1 MSLLS
6 VKNVS
11 KHYKNKKAVD
21 NVSFD
26 LHEHTCV
33 ALLGPNGAG
42 KTTILRCLAQLLHPT
57 HGNIRYN
64 GNTQAEDIRPYIG
77 YLPQYP
83 NFYGWMS
90 GYEFLIYSGKLANM
104 DKKELVSRAEE
115 LLTLV
120 GLATDK
126 NKKIRTYSG
135 GMKQRL
141 GIAQAIIHKPDILM
155 LDEPVSSLDPIG
167 RREVLHLMEQLKEE
181 MTIIFSTHILSDADE
196 ISDELLL
203 LHEGKVIESG
213 QLTELR
219 KKYKTEMI
227 VLEFDGDVEYYKQAL
242 EHIHVVQNAAIV
254 RNTVHITVENVEE
267 ARKVIFTSSN
277 ENDWPLTSFSVD
289 KASLEDM
296 FMKAVEK

>member
-1 MSLLS
+1 MTLLA
-6 VKNVS
+6 VKDVS

-21 NVSFD
+21 HVSFN
-26 LHEHTCV
+26 LKEHTCV

-57 HGNIRYN
+57 SGSIRYKN
-64 GNTQAEDIRPYIG
+64 NLQQEDIRPYIG

-83 NFYGWMS
+83 TFYGWMS
-90 GYEFLIYSGKLANM
+90 GYEFLIYIGKLANM
-104 DKKELVSRAEE
+104 SKDDVSERAEE

-120 GLATDK
+120 GLSEAK
-126 NKKIRTYSG
+126 NKKVRTYSG

-141 GIAQAIIHKPDILM
+141 GIAQAIIHQPQILM

-167 RREVLHLMEQLKEE
+167 RREVLELMEQLKQE

-203 LHEGKVIESG
+203 LHEGKMIESG
-213 QLTELR
+213 QLSDLR
-219 KKYKTEMI
+219 NKYKTEMLE
-227 VLEFDGDVEYYKQAL
+227 LEFEDDIELYRQLVEEL
-242 EHIHVVQNAAIV
+242 PSVQHTSIV
-254 RNTVHITVENVEE
+254 RNTLHVTVTDVNE
-267 ARKVIFTSSN
+267 ARTEIFAASN
-277 ENDWPLTSFSVD
+277 ENQWPLISFSVN

-296 FMKAVEK
+296 FMKAVSK